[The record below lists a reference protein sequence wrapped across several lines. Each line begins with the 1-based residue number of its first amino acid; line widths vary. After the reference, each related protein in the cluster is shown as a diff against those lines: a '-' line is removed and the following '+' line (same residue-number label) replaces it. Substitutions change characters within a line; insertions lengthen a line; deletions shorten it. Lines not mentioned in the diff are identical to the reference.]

1 MLISNDGG
9 VKYVTVRYSFLYQNS
24 VQCLT
29 PSIFSFPQTSY
40 LRSAMQKKTLGT
52 TPRLGS
58 AGGLLTHTIMG
69 EVQDSNNT
77 ITDKQSILLQ
87 KQRQLQTMHS
97 NQHQKLLHK
106 QKKEYS
112 KKVSKLYLKFFFNF
126 WRKGKGVIPQIAFK
140 S

>member
-1 MLISNDGG
+1 MSH
-9 VKYVTVRYSFLYQNS
+9 TFHFLLSTN
-24 VQCLT
+24 
-29 PSIFSFPQTSY
+29 II
-40 LRSAMQKKTLGT
+40 SAMQKKTLGT

-106 QKKEYS
+106 QKKDWEWFHAN
-112 KKVSKLYLKFFFNF
+112 YLGENRLEELQTIHQKETMELLIRHQREQDEMISF
-126 WRKGKGVIPQIAFK
+126 WGKCC
-140 S
+140 